1 MPKKNGKV
9 KTYSFSEDTLKQI
22 NSLSAFFMLKPT
34 NLIEFLINKA
44 YKETKE
50 CQEDQN

>member
-9 KTYSFSEDTLKQI
+9 KTYSFSEETLKQI
-22 NSLSAFFMLKPT
+22 SSLSAFFMLKPT

-44 YKETKE
+44 YKEVEK
-50 CQEDQN
+50 CQENRN